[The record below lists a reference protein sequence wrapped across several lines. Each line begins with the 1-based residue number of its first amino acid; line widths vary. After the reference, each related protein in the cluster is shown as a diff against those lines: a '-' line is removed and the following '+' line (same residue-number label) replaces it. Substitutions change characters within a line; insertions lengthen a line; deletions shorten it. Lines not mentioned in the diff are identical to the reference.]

1 MKIRKQHNEEYIA
14 AKVAELGPFYHNI
27 ALPFGIAT
35 APGQNTP
42 ARGANWDKLLSAL
55 PDDLS
60 GKTVLDIGC
69 NAGAFSIEA
78 KKRGAARVVGF
89 DYSEKFIDQARFCA
103 EVLDL
108 DVEYSIAYV
117 DDFLSR
123 SEPFD
128 VVIFVG
134 VLYHLQDPVG
144 TAKLVKRVTRNLCV
158 LETVG
163 VSPHLR
169 AVEEGIIQF
178 PRPKINHSGSTWIN
192 MEGLRYMFQ
201 EVAGFR
207 GFEPLFDGSRIAV
220 KLTA

>member
-1 MKIRKQHNEEYIA
+1 MKMLTRHNAESIT
-14 AKVAELGPFYHNI
+14 AKIAELGPFYHNI
-27 ALPFGIAT
+27 DLPFGITT
-35 APGQNTP
+35 APEHGTP
-42 ARGANWDKLLSAL
+42 ARGVNWGKLLTAL
-55 PDDLS
+55 PNDLS

-89 DYSEKFIDQARFCA
+89 DYSQKFIDQAKFCA

-108 DVEYSIAYV
+108 EIEYSVARV
-117 DDFLSR
+117 DDFLSA

-134 VLYHLQDPVG
+134 VLYHLEDPVG
-144 TAKLVKRVTRNLCV
+144 TAKLIRKVARSLCV

-169 AVEEGIIQF
+169 AVTEGIVQF
-178 PRPKINHSGSTWIN
+178 PRPKITHSGSTWIN
-192 MEGLRYMFQ
+192 MEGLRYLFQ

-220 KLTA
+220 KLTK